1 MRMSLVLSVLA
12 FVGPASAQQAG
23 HGDHQMHQHS
33 AEASPMHA
41 EDPELGATAAPRD
54 AGQSAFGA
62 IQEIV
67 TLLQADPATDW
78 SRVNIDVLR
87 QHLVDMDNVTLRS
100 TADRTAVTGGYAFT
114 VVSDDRQVAA
124 SIQRMVIAHVAV
136 MDGVKGMDLTAEPR
150 PDGAVLTATG
160 PADLVSA
167 LGFYGIM
174 ALGMHHQA
182 HHLALAQG
190 ADPHAH

>member
-1 MRMSLVLSVLA
+1 MRMSLVFSVLA
-12 FVGPASAQQAG
+12 MVGPASAQQAG

-33 AEASPMHA
+33 AHSSPMHA
-41 EDPELGATAAPRD
+41 EAPDKLATAALRET
-54 AGQSAFGA
+54 GQSAFGA

-67 TLLQADPATDW
+67 ALLLADPATDW
-78 SRVNIDVLR
+78 SLVNIDALR
-87 QHLVDMDNVTLRS
+87 QHLVDMDSVTLRS
-100 TADRTAVTGGYAFT
+100 SIDRRAVTGGYAFT
-114 VVSDDRQVAA
+114 VVSEDPQVAA

-136 MDGVKGMDLTAEPR
+136 MDGVNGMELRAEPR

-167 LGFYGIM
+167 LGFFGVM

-190 ADPHAH
+190 GDPHAH